1 MRNKEVH
8 LLERPQGVP
17 TLAQFGIVE
26 TDVADP
32 AAGELLVEN
41 IFMSVDPAMRP
52 RLAAQTPLNDAM
64 GGGAIGRVL
73 KSRHTDFK
81 EGDYVESMQGFRQ
94 YFTSGGKG
102 ISKLDP
108 GGMPLAACMSV
119 LGLTGL
125 TAYGGILVTAALK
138 DGESVFVSAA
148 AGAVGSVAAQIAK
161 IKGCYVIG
169 SAGSDDKCRWLKNE
183 LGLDAVINYKT
194 QELRTALKA
203 AAPRGIDVYFDNVGG
218 EHLNAALPRMNAL
231 GRIAICGMISAY
243 NNFGAISEPVT
254 TLSNMIYNRLT
265 MKGFVFYEFEPL
277 RAQFLADMRRWLK
290 EGRMRYRTTVLQGI
304 DQAPAAL
311 IGLFSGA
318 NTGKMLVQL
327 AKDD

>member
-327 AKDD
+327 SKDD